1 MAGFYPVKFYV
12 KIKEDKMAFDGVVTR
27 SIVYEL
33 NKILKGAK
41 VNRVLE
47 PNKNEVVLELYN
59 NERYY
64 LDINIT
70 ANSCRVCLTENLKSN
85 PQNAFNFCM
94 LLRKYLVGS
103 KILEIS
109 NYDLERTI
117 EIKFEGLNS
126 LNDLVKRK
134 LYIEIMSR
142 QSNIIL
148 TNEKN
153 IIIDSIRH
161 FENDERSLLPARP
174 FTFTP
179 ILKSSFLELE
189 TFSDFLE
196 LISQTDET
204 KLSRKSSRDF
214 YWI

>member
-1 MAGFYPVKFYV
+1 
-12 KIKEDKMAFDGVVTR
+12 MAFDGVVTR

-70 ANSCRVCLTENLKSN
+70 ANSCRVCLTEHLKSN

-126 LNDLVKRK
+126 LNDLVK
-134 LYIEIMSR
+134 
-142 QSNIIL
+142 
-148 TNEKN
+148 
-153 IIIDSIRH
+153 DSIRH